1 MNERAE
7 TLQRWVARQHDLPLG
22 DCRLEQVAGDASF
35 RHYYRL
41 HLPDGT
47 PRVLM
52 DAPPERENSRAFVDI
67 ARDWRA
73 VALPVPALHAVDL
86 AAGFVELEDLGDDVM
101 HQHLTTE
108 AAADTWFTRALD
120 LLEHVQRQAPSAA
133 LPAYD
138 RDLLGRELDLFP
150 DWCLSRLLE
159 IPAPPEWP
167 ALREAL
173 IDSALA
179 QPRVAVHRDFDAMN
193 LMVRDDTLWLID
205 FQDAVRGPISYDLV
219 SLLRGRYR
227 LWSRERMDTFIET
240 FHRRAVADGRLPADS
255 DIATFTRQVE
265 AMGIQRSLKVLGIF
279 CRLALRDAKPRYLAR
294 LPHFLAHLHH
304 GLEAVPEHAAFLAW
318 VETTLTPALQRAL
331 EHHGIARTR
340 EESAS

>member
-1 MNERAE
+1 MNERSE
-7 TLQRWVARQHDLPLG
+7 TLQRWVARQHALPF
-22 DCRLEQVAGDASF
+22 DACPLEDVAGDASF
-35 RHYYRL
+35 RHYYRFR
-41 HLPDGT
+41 LPDGT
-47 PRVLM
+47 QRVLM
-52 DAPPERENSRAFVDI
+52 DAPPEHENSQAFVDI
-67 ARDWRA
+67 ARAWRA
-73 VALPVPALHAVDL
+73 AQLPVPALYGVDL
-86 AAGFVELEDLGDDVM
+86 EVGFVELEDLGDDVM
-101 HQHLTTE
+101 HLHLGSD
-108 AAADTWFTRALD
+108 ADAHTWFERALE
-120 LLEHVQRQAPSAA
+120 LLEHMQRQAPSAA

-193 LMVRDDTLWLID
+193 LMVRDNMLWLID
-205 FQDAVRGPISYDLV
+205 FQDAVRGPLSYDLV

-227 LWSRERMDTFIET
+227 LWSRERMDAFIET

-265 AMGIQRSLKVLGIF
+265 AMGVQRSLKVLGIF
-279 CRLALRDAKPRYLAR
+279 CRLTLRDAKPRYLER
-294 LPHFLAHLHH
+294 LPHFLAHLRQGLAALPAH
-304 GLEAVPEHAAFLAW
+304 GDFLTW
-318 VETTLTPALQRAL
+318 VDTTFTPALC
-331 EHHGIARTR
+331 R
-340 EESAS
+340 ELDRRGVTHSLQECIS